1 MNNTIFQ
8 LKNLSV
14 NKIYILIVLLILGT
28 GAIAQPQYFN
38 NTYVGGANSIP
49 FSPNTST
56 TFQRAQF
63 VWGPGSFTGA
73 TAGAI
78 NKVYF
83 YTASTTT
90 STFNNFVVRLGTSA
104 TNPLSSGAWY
114 TATMQTA
121 LSSSSYTITTTTSNW
136 ASITLTQPIAY
147 DPTKF
152 LIIDISSTGTSAGGF
167 TINQQTL
174 TMVPGRVWGTAS
186 AGTPSGGDNLTPD
199 FGFDLLKSANDVGIT
214 ALVSPSNTCGSITDP
229 LIVRI
234 ANLGSNII
242 AANQNIAINAELSG
256 LVSGNYAR
264 KFNRALAI
272 GASDTIHLATLSNT
286 QAMIGNLNIKAWCRH
301 TPDTA
306 FRNDTLKT
314 VFYVSGSPGPPSPKD
329 VTKCGGGSAKVN
341 AGVPSNTTGV
351 WYSSATSNIALAIDS
366 IFNTPFLNPGVTTF
380 YVESGRLSS
389 TKSQTTN
396 IGPSGTTFGTGI
408 QGGNMFNI
416 TANKSLKID
425 SLALNL
431 NTANTVTVNVYAK
444 VGSYAG
450 SQTNA
455 AAWTLIRS
463 QKVVGKGIGKE
474 TRINMGGYVVPIG
487 VYGIYV
493 QASEGII
500 WNAGAFS
507 FTNPDFSLSLGDAV
521 INTFGTVTTN
531 GSWSGNIYYRTV
543 CTGSRLPVN
552 VTIKP
557 SPAGATFIKG
567 TPFQSTQPVTI
578 GTTGNPDIVAKGD
591 VLTYEITPP
600 TGHTNS
606 SYNTSWLMSDL
617 TFRTPSGRVLSSAYY
632 SPSSP
637 GPSGSNNAKVSFTP
651 DASLTD
657 SLILMTISIKDLGPH
672 FCDSTLTRYIYVAPR
687 PEPDFKFTQ
696 PVCDGDNVI
705 FNNLSKIQSGK
716 LLYKWDFSTGNA
728 ADTSNN
734 SDVVFKFPTHGTYN
748 VKLTAISIPFGYS
761 ETKTLAVVVTE
772 IPKIGFKV
780 FNACLGDSVS
790 LVNSTTISKGS
801 ISYSWDLGNGKTS
814 NKVNAKSKYSA
825 AGKYQVSLTATSNGC
840 SQTLTKNAWQFARPV
855 ARFNTPTVLCDK
867 TDILFTNGSSISTGN
882 MGYRWT
888 FSDGGTSTLTNPA
901 HTFTTPGSKTAKMRV
916 ISEFGC
922 ADSVTKS
929 FTLAESPLA
938 EFTYGTVCNLSNT
951 NFQFTGTK
959 PASPVFTT
967 FKWDFEGEGST
978 TVESPSKLLS
988 IIGKKNVTLTLTSNN
1003 GCVDAITKV
1012 LDVKLQSKAGFE
1024 VSDVCDG
1031 ENVVFVNKST
1041 VSSGNL
1047 NYLWKFGDGNNSISQ
1062 SPRHMY
1068 AAGVSQTYNV
1078 TMVAIVPGG
1087 CSDSVTKQVSVN
1099 YTPKSD
1105 FTYKT
1110 SGRLIYFTGV
1120 ETGNAIYH
1128 WDFGDGAKADGF
1140 NTQYNYLN
1148 SFEYGKFLACLYV
1161 ENAAGCNSQ
1170 TCKQIAITGDVKQV
1184 SKNSG
1189 IKVYPNPTQ
1198 GQISVVVEDPKS
1210 DLSIELIDLVGH
1222 NLGNWKG
1229 KTFQSEYALNLQV
1242 ANGVYLIKV
1251 TNGGLVSSTKIT
1263 VSK

>member
-1 MNNTIFQ
+1 MNPNM
-8 LKNLSV
+8 
-14 NKIYILIVLLILGT
+14 NKQFAMALFCLVISIS
-28 GAIAQPQYFN
+28 AFAQPQYFN

-63 VWGPGSFTGA
+63 VWGPGTFTGA

-83 YTASTTT
+83 YAASTTT

-104 TNPLSSGAWY
+104 TNPLSSTAWY
-114 TATMQTA
+114 SATMQTA
-121 LSSSSYTITTTTSNW
+121 LSSSSYTITTTASGW
-136 ASITLTQPIAY
+136 ASITLTTPVAY
-147 DPTKF
+147 DPSKY
-152 LIIDISSTGTSAGGF
+152 LIFDVSSTGTSTGGF

-174 TMVPGRVWGTAS
+174 TMVPGRVYGTAS

-214 ALVSPSNTCGSITDP
+214 ALVSPSNPCGSTTDP
-229 LIVRI
+229 FTIRI
-234 ANLGSNII
+234 ANLGSNVI
-242 AANQNIAINAELSG
+242 AANQNISINAELTG
-256 LVSGNYAR
+256 LVSASYSR
-264 KFNRALAI
+264 KFNRALPI
-272 GASDTIHLATLSNT
+272 GGSDTIHLGTLTNT
-286 QAMIGNLNIKAWCRH
+286 QDLNGNLNIKAWCRH
-301 TPDTA
+301 SPDTA

-314 VFYVSGSPGPPSPKD
+314 VFYISGSPGAPNPKN

-351 WYSSATSNIALAIDS
+351 WYNSATSNIALAIDS
-366 IFNTPFLNPGVTTF
+366 IFNTPFLFPGVTRF
-380 YVESGRLSS
+380 YVESGRLSG
-389 TKSQTTN
+389 TKFQTTN
-396 IGPSGTTFGTGI
+396 IGPSGTTFGTGLP
-408 QGGNMFNI
+408 GGNMFNI

-431 NTANTVTVNVYAK
+431 NTSNTVNVNVYAK
-444 VGSYAG
+444 VGSYVG
-450 SQTNA
+450 SQTNS

-474 TRINMGGYVVPIG
+474 SRINMGGYVVPIG

-493 QASEGII
+493 QVSEAII

-521 INTFGTVTTN
+521 LNSFGTVTTN
-531 GSWSGNIYYRTV
+531 ASWAGNIYYRTV
-543 CTGSRLPVN
+543 CTGARLPVD
-552 VTIKP
+552 VTVKP
-557 SPAGATFIKG
+557 SPSGAAFIKG
-567 TPFQSTQPVTI
+567 TPFQTTQPATI
-578 GTTGNPDIVAKGD
+578 GSTGNPDIVAKAD

-606 SYNTSWLMSDL
+606 GYSTTWLIKNL
-617 TFRTPSGRVLSSAYY
+617 TFRTQSGRVLPNTYF
-632 SPSSP
+632 SPTNP
-637 GPSGSNNAKVSFTP
+637 IPSGGNNAKFTFTP
-651 DASLTD
+651 DASLVD
-657 SLILMTISIKDLGPH
+657 SAILMTISIEDLGPH
-672 FCDSTLTRYIYVAPR
+672 YCDSILTRNILVVPR
-687 PEPDFKFTQ
+687 PEPDFKFSQ

-716 LLYKWDFSTGNA
+716 LIYKWDFATGNP

-734 SDVVFKFPTHGTYN
+734 SDVVFTFPTHGTYN
-748 VKLTAISIPFGYS
+748 VKLTAISVPYGYS
-761 ETKTLAVVVTE
+761 ETKTLAVNVTE

-801 ISYSWDLGNGKTS
+801 ITYSWDLGNGRTS
-814 NKVNAKSKYSA
+814 TKVSTKSKYNT
-825 AGKYQVSLTATSNGC
+825 AGKYQVTLTATSNGC

-855 ARFNTPTVLCDK
+855 AKFTAPSVLCDK
-867 TDILFTNGSSISTGN
+867 TEIPFTNGSTIATGN

-888 FSDGGTSTLTNPA
+888 FSDGGTSTLTNPTHVFA
-901 HTFTTPGSKTAKMRV
+901 TPGTKSAKMKV

-922 ADSVTKS
+922 ADSITKPI
-929 FTLAESPLA
+929 TLAESPLA
-938 EFTYGTVCNLSNT
+938 EFTNVQVCNLTST
-951 NFQFTGTK
+951 TFQFTGTK
-959 PASPVFTT
+959 PALPIITNFN
-967 FKWDFEGEGST
+967 WDFEGEGSSF
-978 TVESPSKLLS
+978 VESPSKLLT

-1012 LDVKLQSKAGFE
+1012 VDVKLQSKADFT
-1024 VSDVCDG
+1024 VADVCDG
-1031 ENVVFVNKST
+1031 ENVVFVNKSA

-1062 SPRHMY
+1062 SPRHLY
-1068 AAGVSQTYNV
+1068 APGVSQTYNV

-1087 CSDSVTKQVSVN
+1087 CSDSVTKQISVN

-1105 FTYKT
+1105 FSFNT
-1110 SGRLIYFTGV
+1110 SGRLVNFTPV
-1120 ETGNAIYH
+1120 ETGNTIYH

-1140 NTQYNYLN
+1140 SAQYHYLN
-1148 SFEYGKFLACLYV
+1148 SFEYGKFSACLYV

-1170 TCKQIAITGDVKQV
+1170 TCKEILITGDVKDL
-1184 SKNSG
+1184 SKNVNFK
-1189 IKVYPNPTQ
+1189 IHPNPNN
-1198 GQISVVVEDPKS
+1198 GQFTVEVSDPKS
-1210 DLSIELIDLVGH
+1210 DLNIEVFDLVGH
-1222 NLGNWKG
+1222 QLVSLKG
-1229 KTFQSEYALNLQV
+1229 DRFKTMYQLDLNV
-1242 ANGVYLIKV
+1242 ANGVYLVKV
-1251 TNGGLVSSTKIT
+1251 SNGGKVSSSKIS
-1263 VSK
+1263 VNK